1 MLARDLNV
9 VVLFVLV
16 AAAVA
21 VGWSVGQLLTRKLG
35 LAS

>member
-9 VVLFVLV
+9 AVLFILV

-21 VGWSVGQLLTRKLG
+21 VGWTLGNLITAKVGLH
-35 LAS
+35 A

>member
-1 MLARDLNV
+1 MLAKDLSV

-21 VGWSVGQLLTRKLG
+21 VGWTLGNVISAKVGLRG
-35 LAS
+35 

>member
-9 VVLFVLV
+9 VVLFILV

-21 VGWSVGQLLTRKLG
+21 VGWTLGNMVTAKVGLH
-35 LAS
+35 A